1 MTMRADRGFMPSAVG
16 AAASLTVSLALTLAL
31 PSTAGATDLLQ
42 VWQAAAQNDR
52 DLDVANAEHA
62 AAQPRRDQA
71 SALWR
76 PTVGLTAALGLGR
89 SQTETSGAQFSAPG
103 LGTSAGVGFDTSIN
117 HGTAGRWALQAV
129 QPLYNPERR
138 AQQQQL
144 GLSVDLADL
153 QWRAARQTLMLRT
166 AERYFDLALA
176 QESLRVLERQ
186 LQAVQHAATEAQDR
200 FKLGS
205 APITDSHEA
214 QARLAAIR
222 AQVLAAQTDL
232 QVKRDLLADST
243 ALPAATLD
251 ASLPRPEPAPHPP
264 KAMEAWIAEAEA
276 GNPGLRMQQ
285 LAVEIARQEA
295 TKFSARAA
303 PTVDLVAQ
311 AGRDRLGGSGDFGS
325 AGNTAANGMIGVQ
338 VSIPLFTGGYRDAKQ
353 EEAQRLTAKAMA
365 EADRMR
371 QQVAQQ
377 VRASWRGLAVGAERV
392 QALDQALQASDE
404 RVDAT
409 QLGHE
414 VGQRTT
420 LDLLNAENDEAAA
433 RLALAQ
439 ARVGLLLDRLRLAAL
454 TGQLDEGALRSA
466 NADLAPAPSR

>member
-1 MTMRADRGFMPSAVG
+1 MGRDRRLMRSALA
-16 AAASLTVSLALTLAL
+16 AAASAVVSLAAAL
-31 PSTAGATDLLQ
+31 PTAAGATDLVR

-52 DLDVANAEHA
+52 DLDVANAAHA

-71 SALWR
+71 GALWR
-76 PTVGLTAALGLGR
+76 PNVGLTAAVGVGR
-89 SQTETSGAQFSAPG
+89 SQTETTGAQFSAPG
-103 LGTSAGVGFDTSIN
+103 LGTSAGVDFDTSVN

-153 QWRAARQTLMLRT
+153 QWQTARQTLMLHT

-176 QESLRVLERQ
+176 QESLRVLQRQ
-186 LQAVQHAATEAQDR
+186 QESVEHAAAEAQDR

-205 APITDSHEA
+205 APITDTHEA

-243 ALPAATLD
+243 ALPAATLS
-251 ASLPRPEPAPHPP
+251 AELPRPEGAIPP
-264 KAMEAWIAEAEA
+264 PRALETWIAEALA

-285 LAVEIARQEA
+285 LSLEIARQE
-295 TKFSARAA
+295 TSKFGARAA

-311 AGRDRLGGSGDFGS
+311 AGRDRLSGSGDFGS
-325 AGNTAANGMIGVQ
+325 ASNTATNGMIGIQ
-338 VSIPLFTGGYRDAKQ
+338 VSIPLFTGGYRDAKR
-353 EEAQRLTAKAMA
+353 EEAERLAAKAMA
-365 EADRMR
+365 EVDRTR

-377 VRASWRGLAVGAERV
+377 VRATWRGLAVGAERV
-392 QALDQALQASDE
+392 QALEQSLKASVE

-409 QLGHE
+409 RLGHE

-420 LDLLNAENDEAAA
+420 LDLLGAENDQAAA
-433 RLALAQ
+433 QLALAQ

-466 NADLAPAPSR
+466 DAELAPTP